1 MGGGTGDLSQDL
13 FGVHADILIP
23 GRGDPIP
30 HGGLIVSIADGI
42 IVWVG
47 AYSSL
52 PSKYDNVTFTKYS
65 GALMPGMCKLL
76 RFKKDLT
83 HTMCKTSA
91 DNILE
96 KGTFIHTFSAPM

>member
-30 HGGLIVSIADGI
+30 HGGLIVSKSDGI

-65 GALMPGMCKLL
+65 GALMPGMCK
-76 RFKKDLT
+76 FVKMMT
-83 HTMCKTSA
+83 CNTQYA
-91 DNILE
+91 QE
-96 KGTFIHTFSAPM
+96 